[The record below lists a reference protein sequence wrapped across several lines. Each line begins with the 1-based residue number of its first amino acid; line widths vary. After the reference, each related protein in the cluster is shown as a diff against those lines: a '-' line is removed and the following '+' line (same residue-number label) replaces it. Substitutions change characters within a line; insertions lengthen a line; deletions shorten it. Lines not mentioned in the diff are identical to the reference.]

1 MKQIKMIGIDMDGTL
16 LTTDKRLTAHTKEVL
31 CQAIRQGVEI
41 VAATGRPHTGIPE
54 EYREIPGLHYAITAN
69 GARVV
74 NLVTGE
80 VVYEALVPRKKA
92 EEVLKL
98 FSEYDMVEEL
108 YKDGQSYL
116 NRAMLDRL
124 PEFQAN
130 PHMVEYI
137 RTTRKQMENVW
148 DLLDQYPD
156 GFEKV
161 QALFKNEADRD
172 EAKRRVEKLGDVRA
186 VSSLDYNVEVSRADA
201 NKGSSLMILAEK
213 LGLSPEEVMGFGDND
228 NDLEMIQKAG
238 LGVAM
243 QNAIPEVKEAADYIT
258 DTNDREG
265 VAKAIE
271 KFVLAGEAA
280 E

>member
-1 MKQIKMIGIDMDGTL
+1 M
-16 LTTDKRLTAHTKEVL
+16 
-31 CQAIRQGVEI
+31 
-41 VAATGRPHTGIPE
+41 
-54 EYREIPGLHYAITAN
+54 
-69 GARVV
+69 
-74 NLVTGE
+74 
-80 VVYEALVPRKKA
+80 
-92 EEVLKL
+92 
-98 FSEYDMVEEL
+98 
-108 YKDGQSYL
+108 
-116 NRAMLDRL
+116 
-124 PEFQAN
+124 
-130 PHMVEYI
+130 
-137 RTTRKQMENVW
+137 
-148 DLLDQYPD
+148 
-156 GFEKV
+156 

>member
-16 LTTDKRLTAHTKEVL
+16 LTTDKRLTEHTKEVL

-80 VVYEALVPRKKA
+80 VVYEALVPREKA

-116 NRAMLDRL
+116 NRAMLERL
-124 PEFQAN
+124 PEFQTN

-137 RTTRKQMENVW
+137 RTTRKAMENVW
-148 DLLDQYPD
+148 DLLDKYQD

-161 QALFKNEADRD
+161 QALFKNAEDRD
-172 EAKRRVEKLGDVRA
+172 EAKKRVEELGDVRA

-213 LGLSPEEVMGFGDND
+213 LGLDPEEVMGFGDND

-271 KFVLAGEAA
+271 KFVLAKEMT

>member
-16 LTTDKRLTAHTKEVL
+16 LTTDKRLTEHTKAVL
-31 CQAIRQGVEI
+31 CRAIRQGVEI
-41 VAATGRPHTGIPE
+41 VAATGRPHTGLPK

-74 NLVTGE
+74 DLRNGE
-80 VVYEALVPRKKA
+80 VVYEALVPQKKA
-92 EEVLKL
+92 EEVLQL
-98 FSEYDMVEEL
+98 FAEYDMIAEL

-116 NRAMLDRL
+116 NREMLERL
-124 PEFQAN
+124 PEFQKN

-137 RTTRKQMENVW
+137 KNTRIPVENIR
-148 DLLDQYPD
+148 DLLTQYPD

-161 QALFKNEADRD
+161 QALFRTAGDRD
-172 EAKRRVEKLGDVRA
+172 DAKRRVTKLGGVRA

-201 NKGSSLMILAEK
+201 NKGNSLMILAEK
-213 LGLSPEEVMGFGDND
+213 LGLVPEEVMGFGDND

-243 QNAIPEVKEAADYIT
+243 GNAIPEVKEAADYIT

-271 KFVLAGEAA
+271 KFVLAE
-280 E
+280 EKTE

>member
-16 LTTDKRLTAHTKEVL
+16 LTTDKRLTAHTEDVL
-31 CQAIRQGVEI
+31 CQAIRKGVEI

-92 EEVLKL
+92 EEILKL
-98 FSEYDMVEEL
+98 FSEYDMLEEL

-124 PEFQAN
+124 PEFQEN

-137 RTTRKQMENVW
+137 RTTRKPLENVW
-148 DLLDQYPD
+148 DLLDKYPD

-161 QALFKNEADRD
+161 QALFKNAADRD

-201 NKGSSLMILAEK
+201 NKGNSLMILAEK

-228 NDLEMIQKAG
+228 NDLEMIQ
-238 LGVAM
+238 
-243 QNAIPEVKEAADYIT
+243 
-258 DTNDREG
+258 
-265 VAKAIE
+265 
-271 KFVLAGEAA
+271 
-280 E
+280 

>member
-16 LTTDKRLTAHTKEVL
+16 LTTDKRLTAHTEDVL
-31 CQAIRQGVEI
+31 CQAIRKGVEI

-92 EEVLKL
+92 EEILKL
-98 FSEYDMVEEL
+98 FSEYDMLEEL

-124 PEFQAN
+124 PEFQEN

-137 RTTRKQMENVW
+137 RTTRKPMENVW
-148 DLLDQYPD
+148 DLLDKCPD

-161 QALFKNEADRD
+161 QALFKNAVDRD

-201 NKGSSLMILAEK
+201 NKGNSLMILAEK
-213 LGLSPEEVMGFGDND
+213 LGLDPEEVMGFGDND

-271 KFVLAGEAA
+271 KFVLAKEMT